1 MKFLGFKHFFP
12 YCRVT
17 LILLSVSFVVNK
29 LFRYSLTVFIVVVTF
44 VAWFLVTHTKN
55 YCSRSVSRSLAN
67 FFLLVVY
74 RFKIYVCLSSMLSWF
89 LYMMRDNGLISLFL
103 HGISSFLNPN
113 YWRNTLH
120 CVFLVTLLKISWP

>member
-1 MKFLGFKHFFP
+1 MRYLGCKHFLP

-29 LFRYSLTVFIVVVTF
+29 LFRYNLTVFIVVVTF
-44 VAWFLVTHTKN
+44 VALFLVTHTKN
-55 YCSRSVSRSLAN
+55 YCSRSMLRSLAPL
-67 FFLLVVY
+67 FSSSSIQVQDLC
-74 RFKIYVCLSSMLSWF
+74 CLSSMLSWF